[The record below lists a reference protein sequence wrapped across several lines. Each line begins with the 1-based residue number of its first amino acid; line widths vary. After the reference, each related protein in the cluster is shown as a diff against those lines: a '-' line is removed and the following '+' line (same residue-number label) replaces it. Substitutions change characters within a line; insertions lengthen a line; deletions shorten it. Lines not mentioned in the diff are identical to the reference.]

1 MPTGHNMLTI
11 EINKGAREL
20 LATLESCSE
29 KHNDCESCRKQ
40 PRCRQIWDERCC
52 EYSMTEK
59 MRFKAELEFRKIGVG
74 K

>member
-20 LATLESCSE
+20 LTTLELCSE

-40 PRCRQIWDERCC
+40 PRCRQIWDEECC
-52 EYSMTEK
+52 EEEMSEK
-59 MRFKAELEFRKIGVG
+59 HRFRIELMYRRIGV